1 MAEDLPAEEILKQLN
16 ERLELLERVLAT
28 NTARLHGI
36 EKHLEIPDQQERIA
50 EIFAAGKREI
60 PTDTGD
66 VPTKATAAE
75 TRLPGSP
82 SKGLSSLGASQTPPV
97 TPSTDETPQQT
108 QPQSQPPEQP
118 RLPSEAEPPH
128 KIETPPSPSQSAR
141 NEASIYRAADPSSSR
156 ETSDSHRYSSRPAD
170 APFTLNVEDPSE
182 DFAREEKHRDLES
195 TIGGSWF
202 NWIGIIAVTFGIA
215 FFLKYAFDKQ
225 WIGPLGRVGIAALVG
240 IGLLY
245 LGDRLRRRG
254 LKSYA
259 YVLSGGGILI
269 LYLSDF
275 AAYNF
280 YQLISQPTAFVL
292 MAAVTT
298 TAVLLSVR
306 LNALPVAFLGL
317 VGGFLT
323 PVLLSTGVD
332 NQIGLFTYIAL
343 LDAGVL
349 ALAYFKRWRSLDF
362 ASFAGTVLMT
372 MGWAAKFYEP
382 GKVWITLFF
391 LSVFFMLY
399 SLLAIFHNVL
409 HRRLTQWFD
418 VTLALANAAF
428 YFGFSYVLLIDAG
441 LDHTTPATQA
451 FLLCIFFTGLFYITW
466 RRSPQDLL
474 LRYSYVCAAATY
486 LTVAI
491 AIQLELHW
499 VTMAWA
505 VEGLM
510 LTWVGLR
517 SGEKA
522 PRHAGLAVF
531 CVAIG
536 RWFLRDM
543 LTVDYSLDSSFLP
556 LLNQRALSCA
566 VLVGA
571 IAGAAWLYKRAGN
584 VDEDYRS
591 TLLTF
596 FALTGN
602 TLALALLTLDIND
615 YFSMRA
621 LGSVGDVRE
630 RIENTRQFSI
640 SMLWTLY
647 AAALLAVGL
656 LRRTM
661 LLRRCGLALLLVAIG
676 KVVAVDSNF
685 YAASWHLP
693 LINQTFIAY
702 ALLIAVLIFV
712 AWLYRRSPEADGDE
726 QRVVVPGLIGLAN
739 VLALAA
745 LSLEVFGYYDR
756 SIARLAMAST
766 ETIRQ
771 LEEGKSFTLALV
783 WTIYALYVFMVGLGR
798 NNRIWRLGGLLL
810 LVVTTP
816 LIFANLSYYN
826 APWHTFVFNRTMGA
840 FAVFIAAL
848 WLIVRAYRRSSGV
861 FEEAAAVHHGAIVT
875 ANVLAIIALSAQAAG
890 YYEARIAEEFA
901 RAGATELYAD
911 GSTTLQNL
919 ELAKQLSLSVIWAV
933 YASGMLLVGQIRGL
947 RLLRVMGLGLL
958 SVTVL
963 KVFIWDLSSLDRIY
977 RIISFIML
985 GAILLVVSYFYQ
997 RGQYPV
1003 EETSID

>member
-36 EKHLEIPDQQERIA
+36 EKHLGIPDQQQRIS
-50 EIFAAGKREI
+50 EIFDAAKSEMR
-60 PTDTGD
+60 
-66 VPTKATAAE
+66 AAE
-75 TRLPGSP
+75 KGDTHVPAGQAQPPVLKQDSDSSSAPGSP
-82 SKGLSSLGASQTPPV
+82 PATPPREEPLQP
-97 TPSTDETPQQT
+97 TSSKRSPAQTWPPTQPSEQPGLRSETARPSTTEQRPTPG
-108 QPQSQPPEQP
+108 
-118 RLPSEAEPPH
+118 H
-128 KIETPPSPSQSAR
+128 
-141 NEASIYRAADPSSSR
+141 SSTSDA
-156 ETSDSHRYSSRPAD
+156 SDSHTYSTRPAD
-170 APFTLNVEDPSE
+170 APFTLNVEDSAE
-182 DFAREEKHRDLES
+182 DFTDVSREEKRRDLEA

-225 WIGPLGRVGIAALVG
+225 WIGPLGRVSIAAFVGIA
-240 IGLLY
+240 LLY

-306 LNALPVAFLGL
+306 LDATPVAFLGL

-332 NQIGLFTYIAL
+332 NQVGLFTYIAL

-349 ALAYFKRWRSLDF
+349 AVAYFKRWRSLDF
-362 ASFAGTVLMT
+362 ASFTGTVLMT
-372 MGWAAKFYEP
+372 LGWAVKFYEP

-391 LSVFFMLY
+391 LSVFFLLY
-399 SLLAIFHNVL
+399 SMLPIFHNVL

-418 VTLALANAAF
+418 VMLALVNAAF
-428 YFGFSYVLLIDAG
+428 YFGLSYVLLVDAG
-441 LDHTTPATQA
+441 LNHTTPATQA

-522 PRHAGLAVF
+522 PRHAGLAVLG
-531 CVAIG
+531 VAIG
-536 RWFLRDM
+536 RWFVRDM
-543 LTVDYSLDSSFLP
+543 LAVDYSLDTSFIP

-571 IAGAAWLYKRAGN
+571 IAWAAQLYHRTEN
-584 VDEDYRS
+584 VKEDYRS
-591 TLLTF
+591 TVLTF

-602 TLALALLTLDIND
+602 TLALSLLTLDIND

-621 LGSVGDVRE
+621 SHSGGDFRA
-630 RIENTRQFSI
+630 RIENSRQFSI

-647 AAALLAVGL
+647 AATMVAVGVLRRSAL
-656 LRRTM
+656 LRRG
-661 LLRRCGLALLLVAIG
+661 GLALLLVVIA
-676 KVVAVDSNF
+676 KVVAVDSDF

-693 LINQTFIAY
+693 LLNQTFMVY
-702 ALLIAVLIFV
+702 AVLIAALVFA
-712 AWLYRRSPEADGDE
+712 AWLYRRASIVDEGE
-726 QRVVVPGLIGLAN
+726 QRIVVPLVISLAN
-739 VLALAA
+739 VLALTA
-745 LSLEVFGYYDR
+745 LSLEIIGYYDR
-756 SIARLAMAST
+756 SIARLAMAGT
-766 ETIRQ
+766 ETLRQ
-771 LEEGKSFTLALV
+771 LEEGKIFTLALV
-783 WTIYALYVFMVGLGR
+783 WTIYALYAFMVGVGR
-798 NNRIWRLGGLLL
+798 NKRAWRLAGLLL
-810 LVVTTP
+810 LAITAP
-816 LIFANLSYYN
+816 LVFANLPFYN
-826 APWHTFVFNRTMGA
+826 APWHTFIFNRTMGA

-848 WLIVRAYRRSSGV
+848 WLIVRAYRRSGEV
-861 FEEAAAVHHGAIVT
+861 FEEAAAVHHAAIVT

-901 RAGATELYAD
+901 REGAAELYAD

-933 YASGMLLVGQIRGL
+933 YASGLLFVGQIRRL
-947 RLLRVMGLGLL
+947 RLLRLLGLGLL

-963 KVFIWDLSSLDRIY
+963 KVFIWDLSSLDRVY

-997 RGQYPV
+997 RGQHPAA
-1003 EETSID
+1003 ETSNE